1 MEPYV
6 GLFTQERRAARERE
20 AELERLRRRS
30 KAEPKVVSATK
41 SGCTD
46 QVRRPASRPA

>member
-30 KAEPKVVSATK
+30 KAEHGVVSATK
-41 SGCTD
+41 SGCTG
-46 QVRRPASRPA
+46 QIPHPASRPA